1 MLIESAGVALVNI
14 VAKERLPKQCFLA
27 TSAFYSLTSTL
38 RSATAMK
45 RKKNVAR
52 LTLKELAR
60 KTWREASEDN
70 VAGAAAELSY
80 YFLLALFPLLIFLTS
95 IIGFLPGVDNSL
107 LIGLERVLPP
117 DAMKL
122 VRDVLEDVVSHRS
135 GGVLSFALVGTLW
148 AASSGVVSLIN
159 ALNIA
164 YDAAEARP
172 FWKRR
177 LVALGLMLVFA
188 LLVIGGSGLI
198 MIGHRLGGWLE
209 HKLSVSAAFAFVS
222 NVVGYLTGFGLLFAG
237 IAMLYYFG
245 PYVDGAKRRV
255 IPGAL
260 FASTG
265 VVIGSLLFSLYLR
278 VAPSASA
285 TYGSLGAVITLMLW
299 LYIIGLLLL
308 VGGEINSEVA
318 RQ

>member
-1 MLIESAGVALVNI
+1 
-14 VAKERLPKQCFLA
+14 
-27 TSAFYSLTSTL
+27 
-38 RSATAMK
+38 MK
-45 RKKNVAR
+45 RKKKVER
-52 LTLKELAR
+52 LTLKELALR
-60 KTWREASEDN
+60 TWREASEDN

-107 LIGLERVLPP
+107 LIGLERALPP

-148 AASSGVVSLIN
+148 AASSGVASLME

-164 YDAAEARP
+164 YDAGETRP

-177 LVALGLMLVFA
+177 LIALGLTLIFA
-188 LLVIGGSGLI
+188 LLVLGGSALI
-198 MIGHRLGGWLE
+198 MIGHRLGNWLE
-209 HKLSVSAAFAFVS
+209 RTLSLRPALAFIS
-222 NVVGYLTGFGLLFAG
+222 NVAGYLTGFGLLLAG
-237 IAMLYYFG
+237 IALLYYFA
-245 PYVDGAKRRV
+245 PNVEPSKRRV

-285 TYGSLGAVITLMLW
+285 TYGSLGAVVTLMLW

-318 RQ
+318 RGRDA

>member
-1 MLIESAGVALVNI
+1 
-14 VAKERLPKQCFLA
+14 
-27 TSAFYSLTSTL
+27 
-38 RSATAMK
+38 MK
-45 RKKNVAR
+45 RKKKVAR
-52 LTLKELAR
+52 LPFKELALR
-60 KTWREASEDN
+60 TWRESIEDN
-70 VAGAAAELSY
+70 VAGAAAELAY

-95 IIGFLPGVDNSL
+95 IIAFLPGVDNSL
-107 LIGLERVLPP
+107 LIGLERAL
-117 DAMKL
+117 DKDTMKL

-148 AASSGVVSLIN
+148 AASSGVASLMD
-159 ALNIA
+159 ALNTA
-164 YDAAEARP
+164 YDARENRP

-177 LVALGLMLVFA
+177 LIALGLTLIFA
-188 LLVIGGSGLI
+188 VLVICGSGLI
-198 MIGHRLGGWLE
+198 MIGHRLGDWLE
-209 HKLSVSAAFAFVS
+209 RTLSLRPALAFIS
-222 NVVGYLTGFGLLFAG
+222 NVAGYLIGFGLLLAG
-237 IAMLYYFG
+237 IAPLYYFG
-245 PYVDGAKRRV
+245 PNVEPAKRRV

-285 TYGSLGAVITLMLW
+285 TYGSLGAVVTLMLW

-318 RQ
+318 RENGA